1 MKNTLSIN
9 SILPLLS
16 KRKVEKLL
24 EYTYMTQKEALAILK
39 TGRSVF
45 LTGAAGSGK
54 TYVLR
59 EYISYLQS
67 LGADIGITA
76 STGIA
81 ATHMGGI
88 TIHSWSGLGI
98 RDSLTKSELQEIA
111 EKKHIKNKIKK
122 ASVLI
127 IDEISMLHHFRLDLI
142 DKVIKEIKNS
152 SEPFG
157 GMQVVFCGDFFQL
170 PPVRKSYDPEAFF
183 VYHSNSWKTLDLKIC
198 YLSEQHRQSD
208 TEYLKVL
215 NDVRDATVGEN
226 TLKILQSRFNKK
238 AEFKPTKLYSHNRDV
253 NSENETELEKI
264 PGKIFEYEMQ
274 ERGRHNLV
282 EMLKKSCLAP
292 ETLRIKE
299 GAKVMFVKN
308 NFEEG
313 YVNGT
318 LATVVKCGFEQIKV
332 RTVSGAVID
341 VKRESWH
348 IEEDG
353 KSRAEI
359 MQYPLRLAWAITVHK
374 SQGMSLDA
382 AEIDLSNSFERGMGY
397 VALSRVRS
405 LQGLFL
411 KGLNDMALK
420 VNEEVLEFDKKFREL
435 SKTNSFHI
443 KTMGEAKLSKM
454 HEEFADKIKKDLPA
468 QAGKKLDTIKETK
481 KMLDEGKSLKDIVK
495 ERGLKLGTILDHVE
509 KIKDDDP
516 NYNIYNLRDGLS
528 KTRFREIYGAFK
540 KMGISEEGFYK
551 MAPVKELL
559 GSKYSYEDLRL
570 VRLFL

>member
-1 MKNTLSIN
+1 
-9 SILPLLS
+9 
-16 KRKVEKLL
+16 
-24 EYTYMTQKEALAILK
+24 MTQKEALDILK

-67 LGADIGITA
+67 LDANVGITA

-88 TIHSWSGLGI
+88 TIHSWSGIGI
-98 RDSLTKSELQEIA
+98 RDNLSKSDLQEIA
-111 EKKHIKNKIKK
+111 EKKHIRDKIKK

-127 IDEISMLHHFRLDLI
+127 IDEISMIHHFRLDLI
-142 DKVIKEIKNS
+142 DRVIREIKNS
-152 SEPFG
+152 VEPFG
-157 GMQVVFCGDFFQL
+157 GIQVVFCGDFFQL
-170 PPVRKSYDPEAFF
+170 PPVHKSYDPEVFF
-183 VYHSNSWKTLDLKIC
+183 AYHSEAWKSLDLKIC

-208 TEYLKVL
+208 LEYLKVL
-215 NDVRDATVGEN
+215 NAVRDATVGAE
-226 TLKILQSRFNKK
+226 TLEILKTRFNKK
-238 AEFKPTKLYSHNRDV
+238 AEFEPTKLYSHNRDV
-253 NSENETELEKI
+253 NSENETELSKI

-274 ERGRHNLV
+274 TKGRNNLV

-292 ETLRIKE
+292 ENLRLKI

-318 LATVVKCGFEQIKV
+318 LGTVIQCGFEQIRV
-332 RTVSGAVID
+332 HTISDAIID
-341 VKRESWH
+341 VERESWR

-353 KSRAEI
+353 KTRAELI
-359 MQYPLRLAWAITVHK
+359 QYPLRLAWAITVHK
-374 SQGMSLDA
+374 SQGMSLDT
-382 AEIDLSNSFERGMGY
+382 AEVDLSASFERGMGY

-411 KGLNDMALK
+411 KGLNDTALK
-420 VNEEVLEFDKKFREL
+420 VNDEVLEFDKKFREI
-435 SKTNSFHI
+435 SKTNAFHI

-454 HEEFADKIKKDLPA
+454 HEAFAGKIRGEKVKE
-468 QAGKKLDTIKETK
+468 KKLDTVSETK
-481 KMLDEGKSLKDIVK
+481 KMLDEGKNPKDIAK
-495 ERGLKLGTILDHVE
+495 ERGLKLGTVLDHIEEIKE
-509 KIKDDDP
+509 KDP
-516 NYNIYNLRDGLS
+516 TYNIYNLRDGIS
-528 KTRFREIYGAFK
+528 KTKFREIYNAFRK
-540 KMGISEEGFYK
+540 IGVSEGGFYK

-559 GSKYSYEDLRL
+559 GQKYSYEDLRL